1 MLLRS
6 KFAKLRLNFLYCQ
19 FSTQAGKAESTQ
31 KSKDIRTKISNSAY
45 LKYEL
50 TQNPE
55 FDKAFPHLAKYKPQT
70 TVPRESNEFDFIDS
84 LTYHKRV
91 PEEKTHEEILEE
103 NNKRFVEGYNTRK
116 GPIQWM
122 SKEAKEK
129 VHQAVDARMRELEDT
144 GLSREELLYDG
155 KVGGIPL
162 GLDPFF
168 QFLKKNRLAREMLFK
183 PAQEFT
189 VERVI
194 DMALRQDIGLDPALS
209 RKEQNYLYKHQMDD
223 ETLFGL
229 ARNQVSDRK
238 AFDPNAFYAEH
249 HNEINMGNEILADPH
264 RKYYK
269 FPVTREQAKKATF
282 RKIDVLDVHWRNT
295 EFLAKFVGESG
306 KIKNRF
312 QNRLSKAQQRLI
324 ARTIRHARTLNML
337 PYEAYLKPTDKKSL
351 RTIQEDVEDFL
362 KKKINIETGQIYLDV
377 PGENLHSEDPYQVQE
392 PTSYD
397 SQGYKQVKDL
407 DFEFMPVMPN
417 NDEVQILEA
426 QHYAYKLKLDELK
439 KKGVDVK
446 KLKELRS
453 EGLGKTGLFRP
464 VDTED
469 EPDFSEE
476 NVKKYAQSFEQFKEK
491 TRNIPVENF
500 IEAYISEKALDFKY
514 IKNASRGKQEGTQ
527 NNRSKEELLREIED
541 IKKELGVSF

>member
-6 KFAKLRLNFLYCQ
+6 KFAKLRLNFLYFQ
-19 FSTQAGKAESTQ
+19 FSTQANKVEANKKTG
-31 KSKDIRTKISNSAY
+31 DIRQKISNSTY

-55 FDKAFPHLAKYKPQT
+55 FDKAFPHLAKYKPPT
-70 TVPRESNEFDFIDS
+70 TVKRDTSEYDFIDS

-103 NNKRFVEGYNTRK
+103 NNKRFVEGYSSRK

-122 SKEAKEK
+122 PKEEKEK
-129 VHQAVDARMRELEDT
+129 VHEAVDARMRELEET
-144 GLSREELLYDG
+144 GLSKEELLYDG

-183 PAQEFT
+183 PGQEFS
-189 VERVI
+189 VEKVI
-194 DMALRQDIGLDPALS
+194 EIALRQDIGLDPALS

-249 HNEINMGNEILADPH
+249 HNEMNMGSEILSDPH
-264 RKYYK
+264 KKYYK
-269 FPVTREQAKKATF
+269 FPVTREQARKATF

-295 EFLAKFVGESG
+295 EFLCKFVGESG

-324 ARTIRHARTLNML
+324 SRTIRHARTLNMM
-337 PYEAYLKPTDKKSL
+337 PYEAFIKPTDKKSL
-351 RTIQEDVEDFL
+351 RTLQEDIEDYL
-362 KKKINIETGQIYLDV
+362 KKKINIETGQIYLDI
-377 PGENLHSEDPYQVQE
+377 PGENLASEDPYHVQQ
-392 PTSYD
+392 PTNYD
-397 SQGYKQVKDL
+397 SEGFTEIKDL
-407 DFEFMPVMPN
+407 DFEFMPVMPT
-417 NDEVQILEA
+417 NDEVKILEA
-426 QHYAYKLKLDELK
+426 QYYASKLKTDELK
-439 KKGVDVK
+439 KKGIDVK
-446 KLKELRS
+446 KLKELRN
-453 EGLGKTGLFRP
+453 EGLNKPGLFRP
-464 VDTED
+464 VDMED

-476 NVKKYAQSFEQFKEK
+476 NLKKYAQSFEEFNEK

-500 IEAYISEKALDFKY
+500 IEAYISEKALEPKY
-514 IKNASRGKQEGTQ
+514 IKNVERSNEAPKS
-527 NNRSKEELLREIED
+527 NRSKEELLKEIED
-541 IKKELGVSF
+541 IKREFGVSF